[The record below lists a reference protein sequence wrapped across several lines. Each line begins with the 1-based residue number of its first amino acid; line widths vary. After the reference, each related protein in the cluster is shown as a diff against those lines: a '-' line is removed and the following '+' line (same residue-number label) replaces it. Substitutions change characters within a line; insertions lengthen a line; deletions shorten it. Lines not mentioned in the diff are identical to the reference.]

1 MSQQEQQS
9 QQLQGSHSQR
19 EPHASQ
25 PERMTLREWLA
36 VASMGATAFIFNTSE
51 FMPIGLLV
59 DIAASFNIS
68 EASAG
73 ALITAYAWAV
83 CILSLPLMVFASRF
97 NFKPLLLGVVA
108 LFAVGQAASALA
120 VGYWSLLFA
129 RLLVAC
135 AHAVFWSIVS
145 PVAVQVVA
153 VQHRQLALSGV
164 VTGSAVA
171 QILGLPLGRV
181 IGLALGWRMSFACI
195 AAVAVL
201 VIVMLAVLIPRLAPS
216 EPFRLKELPALVSN
230 RTLLGIFAVTAVM
243 ATAYYTGYSYIEPF
257 MQQMGHFGDEA
268 ITAALMVFGVAG
280 ICGSFLFAR
289 FYEGQRRRFWIIR
302 LSLGGIALALAL
314 MLPAMLGFGAMC
326 AVCVLWGVCA
336 TSFNVAFQ
344 SEILRFA
351 PHNASAVAMSI
362 FSGIFN
368 LGIGGGSAIGG
379 TVVTSIGI
387 QAVGLTG
394 AAIGAAGLL
403 VACVFLIPAMRR
415 QTLA

>member
-1 MSQQEQQS
+1 
-9 QQLQGSHSQR
+9 
-19 EPHASQ
+19 
-25 PERMTLREWLA
+25 MTAREWLA
-36 VASMGATAFIFNTSE
+36 IASVGATAFVFNTSE

-59 DIAASFNIS
+59 DIAASFNIT
-68 EASAG
+68 EAAAG
-73 ALITAYAWAV
+73 TLITAYAWAV

-97 NFKPLLLGVVA
+97 NFRPLLLGVVA

-145 PVAVQVVA
+145 PIAVQLVA
-153 VQHRQLALSGV
+153 PQHRQVALSGV

-201 VIVMLAVLIPRLAPS
+201 VIVMLALLVPKLAPA
-216 EPFRLKELPALVSN
+216 EPFRFKELPALVSN
-230 RTLLGIFAVTAVM
+230 RALLGIFIVTAVM

-257 MQQMGHFGDEA
+257 MQQMGGFADQP

-289 FYEGQRRRFWIIR
+289 FYEGQRRRFWFMRIA
-302 LSLGGIALALAL
+302 LGGIVLALAL
-314 MLPAMLGFGAMC
+314 MLPAMAGFAVVC

-336 TSFNVAFQ
+336 TCFNVAFQ

-379 TVVTSIGI
+379 VVVTHVGMA
-387 QAVGLTG
+387 AVGFTG
-394 AAIGAAGLL
+394 AVIGALGLL
-403 VACVFLIPAMRR
+403 MACAFLIPAMRK
-415 QTLA
+415 QSLA